1 MRVQWTIAALRSAAV
16 LFLWI
21 RERDPLA
28 AERVYDAIIRTGNSL
43 ATMVRRH
50 RPRANGRRR
59 IPVAGYEQF
68 YIRYRIS
75 LEDGEEIVVLE
86 TVRRGAGDRRTT

>member
-1 MRVQWTIAALRSAAV
+1 MRVQWTIAALRSATV

-21 RERDPLA
+21 QERDQLA
-28 AERVYDAIIRTGNSL
+28 AERVYEAIIRTGNSL
-43 ATMVRRH
+43 SIMARCH

-75 LEDGEEIVVLE
+75 IEDGEETVVLE
-86 TVRRGAGDRRTT
+86 TVRRGSGDQRTT